1 MEIDTGIVLAI
12 TCGVVIVV
20 MFIIGTGVLT
30 SSTPLPII
38 TGEENRCDNIAPE
51 KDEAAP
57 LQHKNAIIQKAM
69 MVIQAWLSSTGLDN
83 LSVPAICYEQ
93 MTDKEFSTKVLME
106 LFTKDRS
113 KTLQTIIDYFGE
125 DGRRSRKRFS
135 MVLSSLVVIALDVP
149 RAEHEFF
156 IQSLSNLLCIAP
168 DSLPYD
174 VIIRSVAAEQLE
186 SNTLSLISRTSPI
199 PNLKQNRFVSSKPA
213 SIHTSFVSKV
223 PIVNRFPRFATVEN
237 EISPILGLLTSEIL
251 SSSGQILKLI
261 LRLSLR
267 LKRFTRI
274 GTDCSREIMG
284 IYKETHMKPPDYY
297 TKLVTTE
304 NMGAYNYFVDMLTMG
319 SDIKKLLAKL
329 DILESIQASRRLT
342 IGDVARLEKV
352 KNNCRSLIN
361 SYEEIY
367 NYMNL
372 HARAFIIEQ
381 LCDIQ
386 TVLLTKS
393 LKAHLFGLLG
403 TIKQRRRTSKAEISE
418 LQTLTQNRSLFV
430 QSIQDRQRANLG
442 SPDDQQKYGCE
453 DRVNYILS
461 NIKTWKVFSDQVVNV
476 WLIPLSIL
484 DFVDR
489 QLSDVDGKRS
499 KKEIIDVASHQLKEE
514 FDIYKL
520 SQLHESASS
529 YGEIG
534 SLYKELAMCMI
545 DYLHI
550 KLADFKYCR

>member
-1 MEIDTGIVLAI
+1 MD
-12 TCGVVIVV
+12 
-20 MFIIGTGVLT
+20 
-30 SSTPLPII
+30 
-38 TGEENRCDNIAPE
+38 
-51 KDEAAP
+51 
-57 LQHKNAIIQKAM
+57 
-69 MVIQAWLSSTGLDN
+69 IQAWLSSTGLDN

-93 MTDKEFSTKVLME
+93 MTNKEFSAKVLLE

-199 PNLKQNRFVSSKPA
+199 SNLKQNRFVLSKPA
-213 SIHTSFVSKV
+213 SIHTSFVSEV
-223 PIVNRFPRFATVEN
+223 PILNRFPRFATVEN

-251 SSSGQILKLI
+251 SSSAQILKLI

-274 GTDCSREIMG
+274 GTDRSREIMG
-284 IYKETHMKPPDYY
+284 LYKETHMKPPDYY
-297 TKLVTTE
+297 TKLITTE

-319 SDIKKLLAKL
+319 SDIKKLLAKF
-329 DILESIQASRRLT
+329 DILESIQTSRRLT

-361 SYEEIY
+361 SYEELY

-403 TIKQRRRTSKAEISE
+403 TIKKRRRTSKAEISE
-418 LQTLTQNRSLFV
+418 LQTLTQNSPLFV

-442 SPDDQQKYGCE
+442 SPGDEQKYGCE

-461 NIKTWKVFSDQVVNV
+461 NIKTWKIFSDQVVNV
-476 WLIPLSIL
+476 WQIPLSIL

-489 QLSDVDGKRS
+489 ELSYGDGKRS

-514 FDIYKL
+514 FNIYKL
-520 SQLHESASS
+520 SQLHGSASS

-545 DYLHI
+545 DYFHI
-550 KLADFKYCR
+550 ELADFKYCR